1 MYLEIRLKNYFI
13 ILLVMAY
20 FLSANFIV
28 AQEAKDIPI
37 NIVKP
42 EYIKSDKLDTKK
54 IDKNPPEKEYKLF
67 KDSSVYRVNIN
78 TNALNPFNNNANLNR
93 WLDSRNIVGKYLFA
107 YTKSELPAVL
117 ESYISEFPVD
127 GKIKKPEPVLIDTF
141 RVILDENNHVYF
153 TDGSFLIKFNSATN
167 YSNFASLHN
176 LMLKKEYIDL
186 NMGLYVHNN
195 FNTLEDKIKFLQEIS
210 SISDIQYNIINPHIL
225 PEW

>member
-1 MYLEIRLKNYFI
+1 MYLEIRLKNC
-13 ILLVMAY
+13 
-20 FLSANFIV
+20 FIV
-28 AQEAKDIPI
+28 LLIIFCFLYSSSVFAQESKDIPI
-37 NIVKP
+37 NVIKP
-42 EYIKSDKLDTKK
+42 EYIKSDKLDIKK

-93 WLDSRNIVGKYLFA
+93 SLDSRNIVGKYLFA

-210 SISDIQYNIINPHIL
+210 SISDIQYNIINPYIL
-225 PEW
+225 PE

>member
-54 IDKNPPEKEYKLF
+54 IDKNPSEKEYKLF

-93 WLDSRNIVGKYLFA
+93 SLDSRNIVGKYLFA

-210 SISDIQYNIINPHIL
+210 SISDIQYNIINPYIL
-225 PEW
+225 PE